1 MPRVSRWFGVAAVL
15 AVAIAS
21 GGATRSAQA
30 QQAPAPEGVQPPQ
43 STEGTQSR
51 FVGSDL
57 YRNYC
62 VTCHGKTGRG
72 DGALAEMLK
81 KRPPDLTM
89 FSRNNGGVFP
99 SEMVRKIVDGRQ
111 PVPGHGGRDMPVWG
125 DAFKSAHGGGGETAV
140 HERIDAL
147 VRYLETLQVKATN

>member
-15 AVAIAS
+15 AVAMAS
-21 GGATRSAQA
+21 GGATRSALA
-30 QQAPAPEGVQPPQ
+30 QQAPAQGAQPPQ
-43 STEGTQSR
+43 STDGTQSR

-62 VTCHGKTGRG
+62 VTCHGKSGRG

-111 PVPGHGGRDMPVWG
+111 PVAGHGGRDMPVWG

-140 HERIDAL
+140 QERIEAL